1 MVCEGI
7 LNICGTSSKEIEE
20 RTKAI
25 YIPQI
30 QQLTNDNINLTNDNI
45 NLTNDNINLTND
57 NINLTNDNANLTNE
71 ISRLKELLK
80 LHKIAY

>member
-25 YIPQI
+25 YVPQI
-30 QQLTNDNINLTNDNI
+30 QQLTNDISNLANDNI
-45 NLTNDNINLTND
+45 NL
-57 NINLTNDNANLTNE
+57 ANEN
-71 ISRLKELLK
+71 SRLKELLK
-80 LHKIAY
+80 LHKIAF

>member
-30 QQLTNDNINLTNDNI
+30 QQLTNDNINLTNDN
-45 NLTNDNINLTND
+45 
-57 NINLTNDNANLTNE
+57 ANLTNE

-80 LHKIAY
+80 QHKISY